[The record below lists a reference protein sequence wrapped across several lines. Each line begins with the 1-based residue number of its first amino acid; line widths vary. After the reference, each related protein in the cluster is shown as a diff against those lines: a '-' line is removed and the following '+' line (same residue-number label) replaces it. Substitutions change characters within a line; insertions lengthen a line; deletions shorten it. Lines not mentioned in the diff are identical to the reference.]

1 MPTTEE
7 DALDLLQYL
16 TEDVL
21 RPLAGM
27 DAAALAARINE
38 HIRQIA
44 GGREVRILSRRLAHP
59 RHADEEPPRPT
70 RPPTL
75 HSTSPGSKNPDLIR
89 LILDSVEWFVSQ
101 QNPAL
106 PMSRVAAIADQVID
120 RWQIDRNDLRYI
132 PKGTWRRQ
140 RANARKIYDEF
151 RTSTYAELAARWNL
165 SEMRIRQIVNK
176 FRRAEA
182 AERKAQ
188 THSLI

>member
-44 GGREVRILSRRLAHP
+44 GGREVRI
-59 RHADEEPPRPT
+59 
-70 RPPTL
+70 PTL